1 MRQGYVLLSCT
12 GEIHVCD
19 LEWVVVKGF
28 ARLSEFVVFN
38 WGSTK
43 LAVSLTFPFM
53 EVSMLGVI
61 RGLLFYSV
69 MLTCAYALKG
79 ILLSCF

>member
-1 MRQGYVLLSCT
+1 MQQGYVLLSRT

-19 LEWVVVKGF
+19 LEWVVKGF

-43 LAVSLTFPFM
+43 PAGLTYISIYGSFHA
-53 EVSMLGVI
+53 
-61 RGLLFYSV
+61 R
-69 MLTCAYALKG
+69 CH
-79 ILLSCF
+79 